1 MNVDFTDLEALWDS
15 LLSGQAEL
23 IRSAFESL
31 SEAERESVCVHLT
44 RMVNE
49 PGWQPEQR
57 ASAQEALHVLQSLV
71 PPD

>member
-1 MNVDFTDLEALWDS
+1 MNDDFTDLEALWNS

-23 IRSAFESL
+23 IRSAYESL
-31 SEAERESVCVHLT
+31 SEDERESVYVHLN

-57 ASAQEALHVLQSLV
+57 ASAQAALRVLQSLV
-71 PPD
+71 PPN

>member
-1 MNVDFTDLEALWDS
+1 MNVDFTDLEAFWDS

-23 IRSAFESL
+23 IRAAFESL
-31 SEAERESVCVHLT
+31 SEAERASVYAHLN

-57 ASAQEALHVLQSLV
+57 ASAQAALHVLQSLV